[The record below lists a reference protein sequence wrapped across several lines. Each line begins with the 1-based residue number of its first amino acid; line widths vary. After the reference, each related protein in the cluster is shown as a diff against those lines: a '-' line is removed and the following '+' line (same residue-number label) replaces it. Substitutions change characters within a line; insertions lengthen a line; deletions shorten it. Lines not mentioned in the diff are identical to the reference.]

1 MSLWR
6 RVLSLDRK
14 RTGGR
19 CWQQN
24 ERRTFGGDPVL
35 DEEILDRFLGRRE
48 EERRRREQTEAEAKA
63 RSEDLERRRGENISR
78 INDKWIHKQEEQ
90 RQRDDALIA
99 FIRTARERRDAEREI
114 EKQEETEEWR
124 RQQKQQK
131 QVLRMCL
138 ARGDTGQQVLGAGEE
153 ARGEHQEER
162 GLVVVRDADPSTAGK
177 RGGRVRSDV
186 TRGQEQITLQRLNA
200 LNERRLQNIRRIEDE
215 AREKEESFLVCCAP
229 QQARLTRLAL
239 QLAERD
245 RILIREAR
253 ERRQVERE
261 KLKLMEKAARD
272 AEGGRS

>member
-1 MSLWR
+1 MLAA
-6 RVLSLDRK
+6 K
-14 RTGGR
+14 REANIR
-19 CWQQN
+19 
-24 ERRTFGGDPVL
+24 
-35 DEEILDRFLGRRE
+35 RRE

-131 QVLRMCL
+131 FLELEKKR
-138 ARGDTGQQVLGAGEE
+138 E
-153 ARGEHQEER
+153 ANI
-162 GLVVVRDADPSTAGK
+162 K
-177 RGGRVRSDV
+177 RREDSWSYEMQ
-186 TRGQEQITLQRLNA
+186 TQALQEQITLQRLNA